1 MRYLLDTHVFL
12 WMAAEPDRLSSD
24 ARKNI
29 LDPENL
35 LYVSIVSLWEM
46 QIKHQ
51 MGKLA
56 LDVSITDIWEQF
68 QEENDLILLNLCVSH
83 IWKLGQLCD
92 YHKDPF
98 DRLLIAQAQ
107 CEDMALIS
115 ADNAITHYDVR
126 VAW

>member
-1 MRYLLDTHVFL
+1 MLESIF
-12 WMAAEPDRLSSD
+12 
-24 ARKNI
+24 

>member
-12 WMAAEPDRLSSD
+12 WMAAEPGRLSSD
-24 ARKNI
+24 ARKYI
-29 LDPENL
+29 LNPENL

-68 QEENDLILLNLCVSH
+68 QEENDLILLV
-83 IWKLGQLCD
+83 
-92 YHKDPF
+92 
-98 DRLLIAQAQ
+98 
-107 CEDMALIS
+107 
-115 ADNAITHYDVR
+115 
-126 VAW
+126 